1 MVSKRGFLL
10 VALVAGSM
18 AGCAGLAPRL
28 ETPRLSLVN
37 AELVKGDFFEQRIKV
52 RMRVQNP
59 NDRQLE
65 VKGITYTIDVAG
77 EEFGHGMAANSFV
90 VPRLGEA
97 EFDMLVTANMAGMLV
112 RVLGGEAA
120 RDGALDYRIHGKVSL
135 ASGFLRS
142 IPFEEKGA
150 LKLR

>member
-1 MVSKRGFLL
+1 MKTTRSLFLTL
-10 VALVAGSM
+10 AIAWL
-18 AGCAGLAPRL
+18 AGCTGLSPRL
-28 ETPRLSLVN
+28 ETPRLSVVG

-77 EEFGHGMAANSFV
+77 EEFGHGMAANSFT

-112 RVLGGEAA
+112 RVLGGEAG
-120 RDGALDYRIHGKVSL
+120 RNGALDYRIHGKVSL

-142 IPFEEKGA
+142 IPFEEKGS